1 MNKITSIV
9 LLIILGLVIFA
20 GGMGLG
26 IVYQNK
32 KLKDFKSN
40 ISELFNKNII
50 IATVSGNIVDINGR
64 NITMGYENNSVIIK
78 IRDDAEIVSTI
89 FVKDK
94 NGVIASESKELKFED
109 LKKRD
114 NIQVNI
120 KILPDGTL
128 EGQSIN
134 SAS

>member
-20 GGMGLG
+20 CGVGLG
-26 IVYQNK
+26 IVYQNRK
-32 KLKDFKSN
+32 
-40 ISELFNKNII
+40 ISDLFSKNII
-50 IATVSGNIVDINGR
+50 TTTVSGNIVDINGR
-64 NITMGYENNSVIIK
+64 NITLGFEENSLTIK
-78 IRDDAEIVSTI
+78 IKDDAEIVSNI

-94 NGVIASESKELKFED
+94 NGIIASEATALKFED

-120 KILPDGTL
+120 KILPNGTL

-134 SAS
+134 SGS